1 MRRSRDWRFSTSVAL
16 DSRDEDEVA
25 VRKCVFINWRHSGN
39 GSPFVSLP
47 KGSSNNPMTKAS
59 DVSATGVPID

>member
-1 MRRSRDWRFSTSVAL
+1 MRSLEPGVFDKCCV
-16 DSRDEDEVA
+16 DSQVEDEVA
-25 VRKCVFINWRHSGN
+25 VSKCVLINWRHTGN